1 MLQQSEPQTKNLSCE
16 RKTALFFINYFKS
29 LNPGLQKFMLY
40 LSNIQLI
47 YRPQLN
53 SILIK

>member
-16 RKTALFFINYFKS
+16 RKTTLFFINYFKS